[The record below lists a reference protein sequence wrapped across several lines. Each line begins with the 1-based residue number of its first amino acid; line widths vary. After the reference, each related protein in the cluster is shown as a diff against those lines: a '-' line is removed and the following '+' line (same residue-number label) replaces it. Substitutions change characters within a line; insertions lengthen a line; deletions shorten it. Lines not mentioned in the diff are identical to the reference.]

1 MIQLSYL
8 PDVLVPLVNA
18 PLQSL
23 DKLLVIQPVCEVR
36 LLDVSVDSLLLQ
48 FLCLSLEDRVKV
60 QFNLGN
66 LKVFLALYKMNLQ
79 LSKIF
84 SDVVEARRAHGL
96 LLVS

>member
-66 LKVFLALYKMNLQ
+66 LKVFFALYKMNLQ